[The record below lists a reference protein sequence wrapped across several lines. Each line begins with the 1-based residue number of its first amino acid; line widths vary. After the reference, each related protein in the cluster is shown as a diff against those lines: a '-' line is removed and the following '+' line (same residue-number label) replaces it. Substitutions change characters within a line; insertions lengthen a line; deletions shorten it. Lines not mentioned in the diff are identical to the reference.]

1 MVEKMRQAS
10 FARLLGV
17 DRAYITRLKQQGRI
31 VLTEDGLVDVQAS
44 RQRILETSG
53 GREDLAVRW
62 AERQGRAPLMPT
74 PTDAWE
80 DDEVVISRAD
90 ALARKE
96 HYLAL
101 KAKLDYERAIAEL
114 IARDAVIAALDDL
127 VVTVRT
133 AFEQLPDRIA
143 GQLVGKDMD
152 AIRSELKQ
160 GVRAIIHDLGRE
172 AKRQHDELTRGD
184 AA

>member
-1 MVEKMRQAS
+1 MVGKMRQAS
-10 FARLLGV
+10 FARMLGV
-17 DRAYITRLKQQGRI
+17 DRAYVTRLKQEGRI

-53 GREDLAVRW
+53 GREDVAVRW
-62 AERQGRAPLMPT
+62 AERQGRAPIMPALT
-74 PTDAWE
+74 EALTD
-80 DDEVVISRAD
+80 DHVVISRAD

-114 IARDAVIAALDDL
+114 IPRDAVTAALDDL

-133 AFEQLPDRIA
+133 AFEQFPDRIA

-152 AIRSELKQ
+152 TIRAELKQ
-160 GVRAIIHDLGRE
+160 GVRAIIQDLGRE
-172 AKRQHDELTRGD
+172 AKRQHDELTKGES
-184 AA
+184 A